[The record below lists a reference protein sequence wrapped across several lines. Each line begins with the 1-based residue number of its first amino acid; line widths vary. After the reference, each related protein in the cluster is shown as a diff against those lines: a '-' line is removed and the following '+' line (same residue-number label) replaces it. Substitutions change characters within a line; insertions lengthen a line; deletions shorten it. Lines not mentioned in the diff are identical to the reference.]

1 MLKLYDKYLEPD
13 DLVGYYGLGDG
24 WIFDVQPKGADAAG
38 LREQIVGS
46 VEKAGDP
53 HVYSS
58 IETCVGCLAT
68 QVDAQYSKWLVVLT
82 DTVDFEC
89 VNERNQFDKESPAR
103 AEAAVRYVLGLGLGL
118 GLRPPTGA

>member
-24 WIFDVQPKGADAAG
+24 WIFDVQLKGANAAG

>member
-24 WIFDVQPKGADAAG
+24 WIFDVQLKGADAAG

-68 QVDAQYSKWLVVLT
+68 QVDRTLT
-82 DTVDFEC
+82 PTLTLTVTLTLTPTLTLTLTLTP
-89 VNERNQFDKESPAR
+89 SP
-103 AEAAVRYVLGLGLGL
+103 
-118 GLRPPTGA
+118 